1 MPLRKLSYHTF
12 QASLVI
18 SYQCKTWYEVNFEQ
32 QQQESFS
39 KIPKPK
45 ANLLYPLEEENRYNC
60 SHNH

>member
-45 ANLLYPLEEENRYNC
+45 AN
-60 SHNH
+60 S